1 MAAVFLICGKIC
13 SGKSTFAQ
21 KLAKE
26 NSAVILSCDE
36 IMTLFP
42 QPEGD
47 EAYAAVSE
55 KVKACLLNKAAQIAS
70 CGANVILDWGFWHR
84 KERAEIS
91 AFFAEKQIPFT
102 WYYLDIPVKNG
113 CLGDFGAY
121 VGEEL
126 VQVTREM
133 FPLSHRRED
142 TFISGMSMGGYGAL
156 RNGLKYHDTFGGI
169 AVFAGAVHFYEYD
182 RDWVNTQ
189 GNTRGELENFRGLD
203 ETENTDRN
211 PRHLIREI
219 RKQNVQDG
227 VKHFPRIYMT
237 CGTEDALLGANEAL
251 AAALKEAGAEVEWHP
266 CPGRHDAAFC
276 NDRLPDVI
284 RWLNIHGNQKS

>member
-1 MAAVFLICGKIC
+1 MAFLEAEFESKTLLRSVSFRAILPLERFQPPYPAIYLLHGLGGSSSRWLHYTNIRGLAEK
-13 SGKSTFAQ
+13 SGI
-21 KLAKE
+21 
-26 NSAVILSCDE
+26 AVILPSGE
-36 IMTLFP
+36 NSF
-42 QPEGD
+42 
-47 EAYAAVSE
+47 
-55 KVKACLLNKAAQIAS
+55 
-70 CGANVILDWGFWHR
+70 
-84 KERAEIS
+84 
-91 AFFAEKQIPFT
+91 
-102 WYYLDIPVKNG
+102 YLDVPVKNG

-189 GNTRGELENFRGLD
+189 GNTRGELESFRGLD

-227 VKHFPRIYMT
+227 VNHFPRIYMT

-266 CPGRHDAAFC
+266 CPGRHNAAFC

-284 RWLNIHGNQKS
+284 RWLNIHGIQKS